1 MPAAAAMLTL
11 TSPAAVM
18 PAAAP
23 AISRSS
29 LAGLVLVV
37 LLTCLLALPAAA
49 RAEPSAGRQLFE
61 AHCAGCHLQ
70 GGNIIRRRKT
80 LKLAALEREG
90 IASQAAIAAI
100 AAAGVGQM
108 SGYGVVL
115 GEDGPEAV
123 AAWVWQQ
130 AQAGW
135 PRG

>member
-1 MPAAAAMLTL
+1 
-11 TSPAAVM
+11 M

-23 AISRSS
+23 PLARSAAHRLR
-29 LAGLVLVV
+29 LAVLALGLMLLVSVSLVL
-37 LLTCLLALPAAA
+37 PATAH
-49 RAEPSAGRQLFE
+49 AEPVAGAQLFE

-90 IASQAAIAAI
+90 IASPEAIAAI

-108 SGYGVVL
+108 TGYGEVL
-115 GEDGPEAV
+115 GPGGSEAV
-123 AAWVWQQ
+123 GAWVWQQ

>member
-1 MPAAAAMLTL
+1 MPTL
-11 TSPAAVM
+11 ISPAANLPAAVL

-23 AISRSS
+23 AIPRSL
-29 LAGLVLVV
+29 LAGLVLVL

-49 RAEPSAGRQLFE
+49 RAEPIAGGQLFE
-61 AHCAGCHLQ
+61 AHCAACHLQ

-100 AAAGVGQM
+100 ATAGVGQM
-108 SGYGVVL
+108 SGYGEVL

-135 PRG
+135 PRA

>member
-1 MPAAAAMLTL
+1 
-11 TSPAAVM
+11 
-18 PAAAP
+18 
-23 AISRSS
+23 
-29 LAGLVLVV
+29 V
-37 LLTCLLALPAAA
+37 LLVSVWLVLPAAA
-49 RAEPSAGRQLFE
+49 RAEPAAGAQLFE

-90 IASQAAIAAI
+90 IASPEAIAAI
-100 AAAGVGQM
+100 AARGVGQM
-108 SGYGVVL
+108 SAYGEVL
-115 GEDGPEAV
+115 GSGGSEAV

>member
-1 MPAAAAMLTL
+1 VR
-11 TSPAAVM
+11 SP
-18 PAAAP
+18 
-23 AISRSS
+23 RSTPIAWWP
-29 LAGLVLVV
+29 LAGLALLLVS
-37 LLTCLLALPAAA
+37 LLALPAAVA
-49 RAEPSAGRQLFE
+49 AEPSEGAQLFQ

-90 IASQAAIAAI
+90 RASEAAIAAI
-100 AAAGVGQM
+100 AAGGVGQM
-108 SGYGVVL
+108 SGYGAVL
-115 GEDGPEAV
+115 GEDGTAAV

>member
-1 MPAAAAMLTL
+1 
-11 TSPAAVM
+11 M

>member
-1 MPAAAAMLTL
+1 MPVAA
-11 TSPAAVM
+11 SPFARSARHR
-18 PAAAP
+18 PAP
-23 AISRSS
+23 A
-29 LAGLVLVV
+29 LVLGLA
-37 LLTCLLALPAAA
+37 LLFGCLLALPAAVC
-49 RAEPSAGRQLFE
+49 AEPAAGARLFE

-90 IASQAAIAAI
+90 IASPEAIAAI
-100 AAAGVGQM
+100 AAGGVGQM
-108 SGYGVVL
+108 SAYGEVL
-115 GEDGPEAV
+115 GPGGSEAV